1 MATTS
6 DGDRL
11 IAIRE
16 IRQVTEEKGGSD
28 AEARLITCAYH
39 ALDHLADGLKA
50 RFQEFEKKSR
60 KYEATVCTQDQ
71 TFWEELGR
79 QEMIHHQAITDLTT
93 ERDYAR
99 ELLLK
104 RDEEISRLAHN
115 VGKLED
121 NLKKARMVIEM
132 KDMEVSACREQECDL
147 RDQL

>member
-39 ALDHLADGLKA
+39 ALDHLADQK
-50 RFQEFEKKSR
+50 FQEFEKKSR

-71 TFWEELGR
+71 TFREELGR

-121 NLKKARMVIEM
+121 NRLGW
-132 KDMEVSACREQECDL
+132 L
-147 RDQL
+147 